1 MIRNYFKVAFRALL
15 RNRTFTLVNIFGLVV
30 GISFSCMLYIYVSNE
45 LSYDTFHSK
54 SDRTYRIITKD
65 LRDPSNER
73 VYGITTPPMGNAL
86 VEDFP
91 EVEEM
96 VRLHQYMGQVVFE
109 VNGEKFQERNWFTT
123 DPNFFDVFDFE
134 FVAGDK
140 ATALSKPYSLVVT
153 ESTKVKYFG
162 SEEAVGK
169 VLEIEGSPVTITG
182 VIKDHPDNSHL
193 QFEFLFSNIRSDD
206 DWTAYLNAWDRFGA
220 YTYIVLRP
228 GSSIDDLREKMPALL
243 QKKLGPYASLFS
255 ADFQSIEDIYLH
267 SKDIEAGTERD
278 HGQISYIYIFFSM
291 GIFLLIIACINYIN
305 LSTSK
310 ALARSKEV
318 GVRKV
323 VGAYKDQLVF
333 QFLTESFL
341 VTFIS
346 MFLAIGAMDLLFPY
360 FNDITGKSFDI
371 SWQTLKDY
379 GLPLLVISLII
390 GLISGSYPAFYMA
403 KLRPVSSLK
412 GEGQGDS
419 GAMRLR
425 KGLVVFQFALT
436 IVMIFSTIVV
446 GRQLNFIQNK
456 DIGFDE
462 ERLVV
467 IDINNGNVRR
477 NFQTMK
483 EEYAKIPQVKSVA
496 VSSRVPGEWKRIA
509 ETYVKNPEVPSI
521 DSVRT
526 YFMGFDEDMLTTY
539 GLSMKSGRFFPGN
552 NQVDSTTVILNEAAV
567 AALGLVDPV
576 GASLNMGVNGR
587 VADGSVVTLT
597 VIGVLKDFNFQSL
610 HQKIAPIII
619 GSWNNPVQSIDYF
632 SLKVEG
638 DLKAAIEGATE
649 VHNRFDEFSPIEYHF
664 LDQQLNMFYEAE
676 QRAGMIFRMGGGL
689 SILVACLGLF
699 GLATYNIERRTKE
712 LGIRKVLGASSTNLF
727 VLLSSSFTKQV
738 AIAFVIASPVAYY
751 LMNEWLKGFEYK
763 ISLDVWI
770 FLASGLVA
778 FLIALLTVSYR
789 SIKAAHSNPLD
800 ALRQD

>member
-1 MIRNYFKVAFRALL
+1 MFKNYLKVALRALL
-15 RNRTFTLVNIFGLVV
+15 RNRTFTLVNIFGLVI
-30 GISFSCMLYIYVSNE
+30 GISFSCMLYIYISNE

-54 SDRTYRIITKD
+54 SDRTYRVITKD

-73 VYGITTPPMGNAL
+73 VYGLTSPPMGNAL

-96 VRLHQYMGQVVFE
+96 VRLFQYMGQVVFE
-109 VNGEKFQERNWFTT
+109 INGEKFQERNWFTT
-123 DPNFFDVFDFE
+123 DPNFFNVFDFE

-140 ATALSKPYSLVVT
+140 ATALAKPYSLVIT
-153 ESTKVKYFG
+153 ESTQTKYFG
-162 SEEAVGK
+162 NEDAVGK

-182 VIKDHPDNSHL
+182 VLKDHPDNSHL

-206 DWTAYLNAWDRFGA
+206 GWAKYLNAWDRFGA
-220 YTYIVLRP
+220 YTYIVLQP
-228 GSSIDDLREKMPALL
+228 GSSIDDVREKMPALL
-243 QKKLGPYASLFS
+243 EKNLGSYASLFS

-267 SKDIEAGTERD
+267 SGDIEAGTERD
-278 HGQISYIYIFFSM
+278 HGQMSYVYIFSSM

-310 ALARSKEV
+310 ALARAKEI

-323 VGAYKDQLVF
+323 VGAYKNQLVF

-371 SWQTLKDY
+371 SWHTISDY
-379 GLPLLVISLII
+379 GVSLVAISLII
-390 GLISGSYPAFYMA
+390 GLISGSYPAFYMS

-412 GEGQGDS
+412 GKGQGDS
-419 GAMRLR
+419 GAMHLR

-467 IDINNGNVRR
+467 IDINSGNVRR

-509 ETYVKNPEVPSI
+509 EAYVKSPETSAAGI

-539 GLSMKSGRFFPGN
+539 GLSMKAGRFFKDN
-552 NQVDSTTVILNEAAV
+552 SQVDSTTVLLNESAV
-567 AALGLVDPV
+567 DALNLNEPI
-576 GASLNMGVNGR
+576 GASLQLENDGERFNM
-587 VADGSVVTLT
+587 T
-597 VIGVLKDFNFQSL
+597 VIGVVKDFNFQSL
-610 HQKIAPIII
+610 HQKIAPIVI

-638 DLKAAIEGATE
+638 DVQAAIEGATE
-649 VHNRFDEFSPIEYHF
+649 VHNKFDEFSPIEYHF

-738 AIAFVIASPVAYY
+738 IIAFVIASPVAFYV
-751 LMNEWLKGFEYK
+751 MNEWLKGFEYK
-763 ISLDVWI
+763 ISLDVWV

-778 FLIALLTVSYR
+778 FLIAMLTVSYR
-789 SIKAAHSNPLD
+789 SIKAAHSNPLN
-800 ALRQD
+800 ALKQD

>member
-1 MIRNYFKVAFRALL
+1 MLKNYLKVAFRALQ
-15 RNRTFTLVNIFGLVV
+15 RNRTFTLVNIFGLVI
-30 GISFSCMLYIYVSNE
+30 GISFTCMLYIYVSNE
-45 LSYDTFHSK
+45 LGYDTFHSK
-54 SDRTYRIITKD
+54 SDRIYRVITND

-73 VYGITTPPMGNAL
+73 VYGLTSPPMGNAL

-96 VRLHQYMGQVVFE
+96 VRLFQYMGQVVFE
-109 VNGEKFQERNWFTT
+109 INGEKFQERNWFTT
-123 DPNFFDVFDFE
+123 DPNFFNVFDFE

-140 ATALSKPYSLVVT
+140 ATALSKPYSLVIT
-153 ESTKVKYFG
+153 ESTQTKYFG
-162 SEEAVGK
+162 NEDAVGK

-182 VIKDHPDNSHL
+182 VLKDHPDNSHL

-206 DWTAYLNAWDRFGA
+206 GWAKYLNAWDRFGA
-220 YTYIVLRP
+220 YTYIVLQP
-228 GSSIDDLREKMPALL
+228 GSSIDAVREKMPALL
-243 QKKLGPYASLFS
+243 QKNLGPYANLFS
-255 ADFQSIEDIYLH
+255 GDFQNIEDIYLH
-267 SKDIEAGTERD
+267 SGNIEAGTERD
-278 HGQISYIYIFFSM
+278 HGQISYVYIFSSM

-310 ALARSKEV
+310 ALARSKEI

-323 VGAYKDQLVF
+323 VGAYKNQLVF

-371 SWQTLKDY
+371 SLRTLTDY
-379 GLPLLVISLII
+379 GLPLLAISLII

-403 KLRPVSSLK
+403 KLSPVSSLK
-412 GEGQGDS
+412 GKGQGDTS
-419 GAMRLR
+419 AMRLR
-425 KGLVVFQFALT
+425 RGLVVFQFTLT
-436 IVMIFSTIVV
+436 IIMIFSTIVV

-509 ETYVKNPEVPSI
+509 EAYVKNPETSAAGI

-539 GLSMKSGRFFPGN
+539 GLEMKSGRFFQAN
-552 NQVDSTTVILNEAAV
+552 SQVDSTTVLLNESAV
-567 AALGLVDPV
+567 EALNLSEPV
-576 GASLNMGVNGR
+576 GASLQLENDGERFNM
-587 VADGSVVTLT
+587 T
-597 VIGVLKDFNFQSL
+597 VIGVMKDFNFQSL
-610 HQKIAPIII
+610 HQKIAPIVI

-638 DLKAAIEGATE
+638 DVTAAIEGATE
-649 VHNRFDEFSPIEYHF
+649 VHNMFDEYSPIEYHF

-738 AIAFVIASPVAYY
+738 IIAFVVASPVAFYV
-751 LMNEWLKGFEYK
+751 MKEWLKGFEYR

-778 FLIALLTVSYR
+778 FLIAMLTVSYR
-789 SIKAAHSNPLD
+789 SIKAAHSSPLN
-800 ALRQD
+800 ALKQD

>member
-1 MIRNYFKVAFRALL
+1 MIKNYFKVAFRSLI
-15 RNRTFTLVNIFGLVV
+15 RNRTFTLVNILGLVI

-54 SDRTYRIITKD
+54 SDRTYRVITKD
-65 LRDPSNER
+65 HRDPNNER
-73 VYGITTPPMGNAL
+73 QYGITSPQVGQAL
-86 VEDFP
+86 VKDFP

-96 VRLHQYMGQVVFE
+96 VRLHQFMGQVVFNI
-109 VNGEKFQERNWFTT
+109 NGEKFQERNWFTA
-123 DPNFFDVFDFE
+123 DPNFFNVFDFE

-140 ATALSKPYSLVVT
+140 ATALSKPYSLVIT
-153 ESTKVKYFG
+153 ESTKLKYFG
-162 SEEAVGK
+162 REDAVGK
-169 VLEIEGSPVTITG
+169 VLDIEGSPVTITG

-193 QFEFLFSNIRSDD
+193 QFEFLFSNIRNDD
-206 DWTAYLNAWDRFGA
+206 DWTNYMNSWDRFGA
-220 YTYIVLRP
+220 YTYIVLNP
-228 GSSIDDLREKMPALL
+228 NSSIDELKAKMPALL
-243 QKKLGPYASLFS
+243 QKNLDPFANLFS
-255 ADFQSIEDIYLH
+255 MDFQSIEDIYLY
-267 SKDIEAGTERD
+267 SDDIEAGTERS
-278 HGQISYIYIFFSM
+278 HGQMSYIYIFSSM
-291 GIFLLIIACINYIN
+291 GIFLLVIACINYIN

-323 VGAYKDQLVF
+323 VGAHKNQLVF
-333 QFLTESFL
+333 QFLTESFI

-346 MFLAIGAMDLLFPY
+346 MFLAIGAMDLLFPF
-360 FNDITGKSFDI
+360 FNAITGKSFDI
-371 SWQTLKDY
+371 SFSSLQSY
-379 GLPLLVISLII
+379 SLPLLVITFVI
-390 GLISGSYPAFYMA
+390 GLIAGSYPAFYMA
-403 KLRPVSSLK
+403 KLRPVSSLNAK
-412 GEGQGDS
+412 GHGEGS
-419 GAMRLR
+419 AMRLR
-425 KGLVVFQFALT
+425 RGLVIFQFALT
-436 IVMIFSTIVV
+436 IVMIFSTIVI
-446 GRQLNFIQNK
+446 GKQLNFIQNK

-467 IDINNGNVRR
+467 VDINNGNVRR

-483 EEYAKIPQVKSVA
+483 EEYAKVPGVQSVA
-496 VSSRVPGEWKRIA
+496 VSSRVPGEWKRIVEA
-509 ETYVKNPEVPSI
+509 YIKSPESSAAGI

-539 GLSMKSGRFFPGN
+539 GLSMKSGRFFPSN
-552 NQVDSTTVILNEAAV
+552 SLVDSTTVLLNEAAV
-567 AALGLVDPV
+567 QALNLADPV
-576 GASLNMGVNGR
+576 GSSLSLEDGGEKFNM
-587 VADGSVVTLT
+587 T

-610 HQKIAPIII
+610 HQKVAPIVI

-638 DLKAAIEGATE
+638 DVKAAIEGATE

-789 SIKAAHSNPLD
+789 SIKAAHSNPVN
-800 ALRQD
+800 ALKQD

>member
-1 MIRNYFKVAFRALL
+1 MLRNYFKVALRALN
-15 RNRTFTLVNIFGLVV
+15 RNRTFTLVNILGLVI

-73 VYGITTPPMGNAL
+73 QYGITTPPMGKAL
-86 VEDFP
+86 LDGFP
-91 EVEEM
+91 EVEDM
-96 VRLHQYMGQVVFE
+96 VRLYQYMGQVVFE

-123 DPNFFDVFDFE
+123 ESNFFDVFDFE

-140 ATALSKPYSLVVT
+140 SKALSKPYSLVIT

-162 SEEAVGK
+162 NENPIGK
-169 VLEIEGSPVTITG
+169 VLQIEGEPVTITG

-193 QFEFLFSNIRSDD
+193 QFEFLFSNIRNDD
-206 DWTAYLNAWDRFGA
+206 GWTAYLNRWDRFGA
-220 YTYIVLRP
+220 YTYIVLNP
-228 GSSIDDLREKMPALL
+228 NSGIDDLRKKMPDLL
-243 QKKLGPYASLFS
+243 QKNLGPNANLFS
-255 ADFQSIEDIYLH
+255 MDFQSIEDIYLH
-267 SKDIEAGTERD
+267 SGDIEAGTERD
-278 HGQISYIYIFFSM
+278 HGQISYIYIFSSM

-323 VGAYKDQLVF
+323 VGAHKNQLIF

-341 VTFIS
+341 VTFIA

-371 SWQTLKDY
+371 SLTTLKSY
-379 GLPLLVISLII
+379 SIPLLVITLVI

-412 GEGQGDS
+412 GKGQGEGS
-419 GAMRLR
+419 AMRLR
-425 KGLVVFQFALT
+425 RGLVVFQFALT
-436 IVMIFSTIVV
+436 IVMIFSTIVI

-483 EEYAKIPQVKSVA
+483 EEYAKVPGVQSVA

-509 ETYVKNPEVPSI
+509 EAYVKSPETSAAGI

-539 GLSMKSGRFFPGN
+539 GLSMESGRFFQSN
-552 NQVDSTTVILNEAAV
+552 SLVDSTTVLLNESAV
-567 AALGLVDPV
+567 KALSLTDPV
-576 GASLNMGVNGR
+576 GTSLYLEN
-587 VADGSVVTLT
+587 DGEKFKMT

-610 HQKIAPIII
+610 HQKVAPIVI

-632 SLKVEG
+632 SLKVQG
-638 DLKAAIEGATE
+638 DVQEAIQGATT
-649 VHNRFDEFSPIEYHF
+649 VHNMFDEFSPIEYHF

-689 SILVACLGLF
+689 SIFVACLGLF

-712 LGIRKVLGASSTNLF
+712 LGIRKVLGASSANIF
-727 VLLSSSFTKQV
+727 VLLSSAFTKQV
-738 AIAFVIASPVAYY
+738 LIAFVIASPVSYY

-778 FLIALLTVSYR
+778 FFIALATVSYR
-789 SIKAAHSNPLD
+789 SIKAAHSNPLN
-800 ALRQD
+800 ALKQD

>member
-1 MIRNYFKVAFRALL
+1 MLKNYFKVAFRALN
-15 RNRTFTLVNIFGLVV
+15 RNRTFTLINILGLVI

-54 SDRTYRIITKD
+54 SDRIYRIITND
-65 LRDPSNER
+65 LRDPNNLR
-73 VYGITTPPMGNAL
+73 QYGVTTPPMGKAL
-86 VEDFP
+86 VDDFP

-140 ATALSKPYSLVVT
+140 LIALSEPFSLVIT
-153 ESTKVKYFG
+153 ASTKTKYFG
-162 SEEAVGK
+162 TEDAIGK
-169 VLEIEGSPVTITG
+169 VLEIDGESVTVTG

-206 DWTAYLNAWDRFGA
+206 GWNTYLNSWDRFGA
-220 YTYIVLRP
+220 YTYIVLNP
-228 GSSIDDLREKMPALL
+228 NASIDDLKAKMPALL
-243 QKKLGPYASLFS
+243 EKNLGPYANLFS
-255 ADFQSIEDIYLH
+255 MDFQSVEDIYLG
-267 SKDIEAGTERD
+267 SGEIEAGTEKA
-278 HGQISYIYIFFSM
+278 HGQMSYIYIFSSM

-323 VGAYKDQLVF
+323 VGAHKKQLIF

-346 MFLAIGAMDLLFPY
+346 MFFAIGAMDLLFPY
-360 FNDITGKSFDI
+360 FNQITGKSFDI
-371 SWQTLKDY
+371 SLYTLQSY
-379 GLPLLVISLII
+379 GLPLLVITLII

-412 GEGQGDS
+412 GKGQGDS
-419 GAMRLR
+419 SAMRLR
-425 KGLVVFQFALT
+425 RGLVIFQFTLT
-436 IVMIFSTIVV
+436 IVMIFSTIVI
-446 GRQLNFIQNK
+446 GKQLNFIQNK

-477 NFQTMK
+477 SFQTMK
-483 EEYAKIPQVKSVA
+483 EEYAKVPGVQNVA

-509 ETYVKNPEVPSI
+509 EAYVKSQESSAVGI

-526 YFMGFDEDMLTTY
+526 YFMGFDEDMLSTY
-539 GLSMKSGRFFPGN
+539 GLTMKSGRFFQANGL
-552 NQVDSTTVILNEAAV
+552 VDSTTVLLNESAV
-567 AALGLVDPV
+567 QALGLTDPL
-576 GASLNMGVNGR
+576 GTALHLENDGERFNM
-587 VADGSVVTLT
+587 T

-610 HQKIAPIII
+610 HQKVAPIVI

-632 SLKVEG
+632 SLKITGDVEQ
-638 DLKAAIEGATE
+638 AIQGATA
-649 VHNRFDEFSPIEYHF
+649 VHNRFDEYSPIEYHF

-727 VLLSSSFTKQV
+727 VLLSSAFTKQV
-738 AIAFVIASPVAYY
+738 GIAFIIASPVAYFA
-751 LMNEWLKGFEYK
+751 MNEWLKGFEYK

-770 FLASGLVA
+770 FLVSGLLA

-789 SIKAAHSNPLD
+789 SIKAAHSSPLN
-800 ALRQD
+800 ALKQD